1 MEHRI
6 ITPDA
11 LPVNNKPCRF
21 PKALEP
27 EIDQQITEMLE
38 NDIIRPSCSPW
49 NAPII
54 LVKKRT
60 ILQDLSVIFAV

>member
-1 MEHRI
+1 MERRI

-11 LPVNNKPCRF
+11 LPVNNKPRRL
-21 PKALEP
+21 PKAWEP

-38 NDIIRPSCSPW
+38 NDIIRPSCSLW

-60 ILQDLSVIFAV
+60 ILQDLSVIFVV

>member
-6 ITPDA
+6 ITTDA
-11 LPVNNKPCRF
+11 LPVKNKPRRF
-21 PKALEP
+21 PKAWEP
-27 EIDQQITEMLE
+27 EVDQQIIEMLE

-54 LVKKRT
+54 LVKTRT
-60 ILQDLSVIFAV
+60 ILQDLSVIFAA